1 MPKFNYVAMD
11 SRGKETKGTLDVANQ
26 NEAISRLKE
35 MGYFPTKVTEAEKV
49 KEKSD
54 KKKAAAP
61 SAAAKGKK
69 KGRGINI
76 SIPGFGGKVKPKIL
90 TTFTRQLA
98 TLVDAGL
105 PLLRG
110 LRVLEKQERNAVLK
124 RIIGDLATSIEGGS
138 TFSEALAQH
147 PKVFNRLFVNMVK
160 AGELGGVLEVVL
172 NRLSEFMEKAQ
183 KIKGK
188 VVAAMF
194 YPAAVMFVAVAI
206 LTILMV
212 FVVPKFKQIFQDML
226 EGKPLPGFT
235 QLVLGISDVI
245 ANNAL
250 ASLGVVILIVI
261 AFKLFIKTKFGRKTF
276 DRVKLHFPVLGP
288 VISKVAIARFTRT
301 LGTLISSGVPIL
313 QALNIVRETSGNVIV
328 SDAVS
333 MVHESVKEGETI
345 TAPLEASRVFPPMVI
360 SMVDVGEQTGALPEM
375 LMKIADNYEDE
386 VDNAVSAMTSLLEP
400 IMIVF
405 LAVIVGSIVIA
416 LFLPLITLIDQLGS
430 EGSGGGKGDKD

>member
-35 MGYFPTKVTEAEKV
+35 MGYFPTKVTEAEKPR
-49 KEKSD
+49 EKSE
-54 KKKAAAP
+54 KKPKGASPAAGRKA
-61 SAAAKGKK
+61 KK
-69 KGRGINI
+69 GINI
-76 SIPGFGGKVKPKIL
+76 KIPGFGGKVKPKVL

-110 LRVLEKQERNAVLK
+110 MRVLEKQERNAVLR
-124 RIIGDLATSIEGGS
+124 RIIGELATSIEGGS

-226 EGKPLPGFT
+226 EGKPLPAFT

-250 ASLGVVILIVI
+250 ASLGVVILLVI
-261 AFKLFIKTKFGRKTF
+261 AFKLFLRTKFGRRVF

-313 QALNIVRETSGNVIV
+313 QALNIVKETSGNVIV
-328 SDAVS
+328 SEAVG

-430 EGSGGGKGDKD
+430 EGSGGKGDKD